1 MTQMIL
7 KEPKQDEV
15 NEVKGFIIK
24 RSKERLKSLVLEAN
38 ESSRFDRIFNFG
50 CGGRCKKNG

>member
-24 RSKERLKSLVLEAN
+24 RSKERLKSLVLEAI
-38 ESSRFDRIFNFG
+38 ESSRDDRIFNFR
-50 CGGRCKKNG
+50 CGGRCKIIG